1 MLCVR
6 VRELGGMGEVR
17 KLGEKLGVDKSCAA
31 CSSCDFRCADEA
43 GRLDRLSKPCGG
55 FSPMSESSGLFS
67 FLRVEI
73 YISGLY

>member
-1 MLCVR
+1 M
-6 VRELGGMGEVR
+6 R

-31 CSSCDFRCADEA
+31 CSSCDFRCADDA

-55 FSPMSESSGLFS
+55 FSPMSESSS

>member
-1 MLCVR
+1 
-6 VRELGGMGEVR
+6 MGEVR

-31 CSSCDFRCADEA
+31 CSSCDFRCADDA

-55 FSPMSESSGLFS
+55 FSPMSESSGLSS

-73 YISGLY
+73 YKWALLISRKVHFDVKP